1 MIRKFSYMSKR
12 IVFLFGL
19 FIAILLS
26 CDNGGGGADIAIED
40 TSFSIGYNANGAESG
55 SAPVAQSGN
64 ASSPQVV
71 QANVGSLAKNGY
83 LFDGWN
89 TQPDGFG
96 ADYAPGTEYTGK
108 ENITLYAKW
117 VKIFN
122 YVVNSISPAPSVDA
136 MQKASGVPTATIT
149 GLTARG
155 MALADIVIP
164 ESIDGYTVS
173 RIETNAFQNCNRLSD
188 VTIPNT
194 VSDIGD
200 NAFSGCSRLSNIT
213 LLGITPPAIGV
224 GVLDNCSAIINV
236 PQNAVVTYQG
246 APGWDT
252 YSTSIVYI
260 GASTYCLIY
269 DGNGADSGNVP
280 MMRVSAVGGYPII
293 VDGNTDGLT
302 RAGCTFNGWNTAPD
316 GSGNAK
322 NAGDT
327 IQLMGGR
334 ITLYAQWY
342 HPDWVVTFD
351 SQEAD
356 IPAFPSS
363 RTIVAPANT
372 MGTLPAEPLRA
383 GYNFAGWYT
392 KPDGQGN
399 QVTTSTVIYGNTAV
413 YAKWNEGSF
422 QITYNA
428 NGADKGTVPS
438 AQKGITNNSVTISDN
453 TGNLSKVG
461 YTFKGWNTRS
471 DGTGEPFVVGASY
484 SGPKDITLYAQWNY
498 NVYNILI
505 DDISNGVIS
514 LNATEDI
521 APGTV
526 VTLKMTPARGYK
538 LDSLTVTK
546 ARGGSVV
553 LSGTGSTLIFS
564 MPDDNVI
571 VRATFTLLYT
581 STPGNRVGVN
591 VGDIVLADG
600 NTVTAANYSINA
612 NAYTALDGV
621 PVGVIA
627 YEGNS
632 TTGGTTAQGGGI
644 GLWYIVQI
652 DYDDTKL
659 CWTNRNNVGYGE
671 QPRLLCNSSGSYS
684 GYYNTY
690 SIAAKWSD
698 YSVNNYPAFAKAIN
712 YHAPGTIES
721 NKYYSDWFLPTWKEL
736 QRLIR
741 GVDENGNTLTTE
753 STANLAKIN
762 SSISVLAKAGVSEA
776 NAISTQYWCWFWSSS
791 QSGRRYAEEAVKVS
805 NISGILCP
813 HNFAYDE
820 IHAPKSVPEAV
831 VVIRALD

>member
-1 MIRKFSYMSKR
+1 MKK
-12 IVFLFGL
+12 FLFLTLIFL
-19 FIAILLS
+19 FFAFS
-26 CDNGGGGADIAIED
+26 CSNGGGTGDD
-40 TSFSIGYNANGAESG
+40 DNSFTVGYNSNGAEFG
-55 SAPVAQSGN
+55 VAPVAQKGN
-64 ASSPQVV
+64 GNISLSVS
-71 QANVGSLAKNGY
+71 ANTGSLLKNGY

-89 TQPDGFG
+89 TASDGSG
-96 ADYAPGTEYTGK
+96 IDYAPGSLYSGK
-108 ENITLYAKW
+108 DITLYAKW
-117 VKIFN
+117 TAIFDYN
-122 YVVNSISPAPSVDA
+122 IVNPSSLVQLLDGI
-136 MQKASGVPTATIT
+136 QRVSGNPTAIIT
-149 GLTARG
+149 GLTDRG
-155 MALADIVIP
+155 RQLSSLNIP
-164 ESIDGYTVS
+164 ESIDGYTVAH
-173 RIETNAFQNCNRLSD
+173 IATNAFQNCNKLSD
-188 VTIPNT
+188 VIIPNT
-194 VSDIGD
+194 VSNIGD
-200 NAFSGCSRLSNIT
+200 NAFAGCSRLSDIT
-213 LLGITPPAIGV
+213 LLGATPPAIGI
-224 GVLDNCSAIINV
+224 GILDNCFAIISV

-260 GASTYCLIY
+260 GASTYCLVY
-269 DGNGADSGNVP
+269 DGNGSDGGKVP

-356 IPAFPSS
+356 KDANPS
-363 RTIVAPANT
+363 TIKVVAPANT
-372 MGTLPAEPLRA
+372 IELPTPPIKD
-383 GYNFAGWYT
+383 GYSFAGWYSERN
-392 KPDGQGN
+392 GQGN

-438 AQKGITNNSVTISDN
+438 AQKGITNNSVTIFDN

-526 VTLKMTPARGYK
+526 ITLKMTPARGYK
-538 LDSLTVTK
+538 LNSLTVTK

-581 STPGNRVGVN
+581 STPGNRVSVN

-659 CWTNRNNVGYGE
+659 RWTGNMKGVGYGE

-698 YSVNNYPAFAKAIN
+698 YSVNKYPAFAKAIN

-721 NKYYSDWFLPTWKEL
+721 NKYYSDWFLPTCKEL

-753 STANLAKIN
+753 SNANLAKIN

-776 NAISTQYWCWFWSSS
+776 NAISTQYYYWSSS
-791 QSGRRYAEEAVKVS
+791 QSGRGYASEAVQVS
-805 NISGILCP
+805 TTSGILCP
-813 HNFAYDE
+813 YDFVQHQILAE
-820 IHAPKSVPEAV
+820 KSVPEAV